1 MLLSHQ
7 LQQMGIGPVCFSQI
21 AVSRDLA
28 GKLDELDLLSII
40 SEKQHRMI
48 PIWWESRASIE

>member
-7 LQQMGIGPVCFSQI
+7 LQQMGIGPVCFNQI

-28 GKLDELDLLSII
+28 GRLDRLDFSV
-40 SEKQHRMI
+40 ENF
-48 PIWWESRASIE
+48 